1 MNNALKIVFEE
12 LEDLKERISS
22 NINNTGRR
30 ASGSTEKSLRIEMK
44 DDEGSLLGRKAFETL
59 ETGRKPG
66 KVPYNFT
73 KIIAQWIQDKG
84 ISYQEISYKRNPS
97 DKWQPKYNSPSERG
111 LMTLASAI
119 AYKISKEGT
128 KLYIQGGE
136 SDIYSNEIPKTIDA
150 IKKRIGLS
158 VKTEI
163 VESIKINK
171 K

>member
-1 MNNALKIVFEE
+1 MNEIQNIVFEE
-12 LEDLKERISS
+12 LEDLRKRIIT
-22 NINNTGRR
+22 NIGSTGRR
-30 ASGSTEKSLRIEMK
+30 ASGRTADSMHTEITKQGGTLF
-44 DDEGSLLGRKAFETL
+44 GRAAFGTL

-66 KVPYNFT
+66 NVPYNFT

-97 DKWQPKYNSPSERG
+97 DKWQPKYNSPNERG